1 MRDELPDSAA
11 SQVRT
16 QAITMAHENID
27 RTIENAET
35 ILAQFDIVRRVRDCS
50 QSSCF
55 CMMRML

>member
-1 MRDELPDSAA
+1 VRDELPDSAA

-35 ILAQFDIVRRVRDCS
+35 ILAQFDIVRRVRDRS
-50 QSSCF
+50 HPRVSV
-55 CMMRML
+55 